1 MRNSKVVFYA
11 AVGLQILIL
20 YVIQDTPNL
29 FPEIFGSKPLF
40 LLPLAL
46 SVAVIA
52 DETPSTIVGA
62 VCGAFTDLGSSG
74 NIGFFAVSLTV
85 VCFLISYAFR
95 NRLLLRFITAFMLSA
110 LAIAVVICLYFL
122 FFFVFKG
129 IEDCFVYFVNHY
141 ISRIVITSFIFVP
154 LWFLN
159 GFLHRNLCD

>member
-1 MRNSKVVFYA
+1 MRNSRVVFYA
-11 AVGLQILIL
+11 AVGLQILIF
-20 YVIQDTPNL
+20 YVIQGTPNL

-46 SVAVIA
+46 SVAVFA
-52 DETPSTIVGA
+52 DETPSTIIGA

-74 NIGFFAVSLTV
+74 NIGFFAISMTI

-95 NRLLLRFITAFMLSA
+95 NRLLPRFITAFLLSF
-110 LAIAVVICLYFL
+110 LSIAVVVCLYFL
-122 FFFVFKG
+122 VFFVLKG
-129 IEDCFVYFVNHY
+129 IEDYFVYFVNHY
-141 ISRIVITSFIFVP
+141 ISRIVTTSIMFVP

>member
-20 YVIQDTPNL
+20 YVIQGTPNL

-46 SVAVIA
+46 SVAVVA
-52 DETPSTIVGA
+52 DETPSTIIGA

-74 NIGFFAVSLTV
+74 NIGFFAIFLTV
-85 VCFLISYAFR
+85 ACFLISYAFR
-95 NRLLLRFITAFMLSA
+95 NRLLLRFITAFLLSA
-110 LAIAVVICLYFL
+110 LAIAAVICLYFL
-122 FFFVFKG
+122 FFFVLKG
-129 IEDCFVYFVNHY
+129 VEDCYVYFVNHY
-141 ISRIVITSFIFVP
+141 VSRIVLTSLMFVP

-159 GFLHRNLCD
+159 RFLHRNLCE